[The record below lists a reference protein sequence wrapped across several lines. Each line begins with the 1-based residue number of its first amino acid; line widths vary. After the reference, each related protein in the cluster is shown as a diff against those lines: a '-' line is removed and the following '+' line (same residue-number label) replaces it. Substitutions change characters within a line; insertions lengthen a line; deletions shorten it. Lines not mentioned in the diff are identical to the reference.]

1 MNFAEVRQKFPE
13 YSDLSDMELAKGLHK
28 KFYSDMSFDDFSNK
42 IGLDDYMFSPEKL
55 AERREQLA
63 KDTEGRILAFD
74 EGMTGGWGKK
84 TIGRVGGALGGAAA
98 GVVNALDGGNVADIW
113 QGAKEGWDNQNELR
127 QIQKAYE
134 EENPYESLGIKL
146 VGGVASPIFKLGGAV
161 TKAGK
166 AVNSAVGAGKLGKAA
181 EIATNIIG
189 QGGVG
194 GLYGIAQGSGTAE
207 DASQYLASE
216 KPLKDAVTGAVF
228 QSAVPVVGETVKLA
242 APVIGKGLK
251 NIAGF
256 MTGTGSESV
265 GKAVEAG
272 KQGSKVFVDNMRRN
286 VSPEEVV
293 GRAKEELQNMVSAN
307 NDLYKANMAD
317 AFADT
322 TELNV
327 GKVSNKLGELINKE
341 TLGGEIPLAAEE
353 KKVLE
358 KTYEYLR
365 PAFKSRVARTTQGLD
380 KIRRK
385 VADINTEFGTNAHR
399 LKKAMEN
406 IIKDTISEQRPEYRK
421 GLQTYAKNKAEIE
434 EIAKTF
440 SLEKSLDTAL
450 RKLQSVGRNNVQTN
464 YGYRNQLLDTLDFGG
479 DISNAI
485 AGQAFNTILP
495 RSQAS
500 RVLAGLAGLHFNP
513 MALLASPRLIGETAY
528 GLGRLS
534 SRAKNLKD
542 IAAKVGLINAAAA
555 ANQKNKKN

>member
-1 MNFAEVRQKFPE
+1 MATFRIDTP
-13 YSDLSDMELAKGLHK
+13 DGR
-28 KFYSDMSFDDFSNK
+28 SFEITGDRMPTEQEISQMIGGNMPQQDTFGDDF
-42 IGLDDYMFSPEKL
+42 LSPEKT
-55 AERREQLA
+55 AERRKQLA
-63 KDTEGRILAFD
+63 QDTQGRILALD

-84 TIGRVGGALGGAAA
+84 TLGRIGGALGGAAA

-113 QGAKEGWDNQNELR
+113 QGAKEGLDNQNELK
-127 QIQKAYE
+127 QIQKDYE
-134 EENPYESLGIKL
+134 EENPYESLGVKL

-194 GLYGIAQGSGTAE
+194 GLYGLAQGSGTAE
-207 DASQYLASE
+207 DANQYLSSE

-242 APVIGKGLK
+242 APVVGKGLK

-265 GKAVEAG
+265 GKAYKAG
-272 KQGSKVFVDNMRRN
+272 QESSKVFVDNMRRN

-327 GKVSNKLGELINKE
+327 GKVKSKLRELVNKE
-341 TLGGEIPLAAEE
+341 TFGGEIPLAAEE

-358 KTYEYLR
+358 KTYEYLK
-365 PAFKSRVARTTQGLD
+365 PIEKSRVARTTQGLD

-385 VADINTEFGTNAHR
+385 VADITTDVGTNANR

-406 IIKDTISEQRPEYRK
+406 VIKEAISEQRPEYRK